1 MSAPGFDATFEKF
14 TLDLMDRMGSH
25 GIISARLR
33 DAMLYSV
40 LGPGKR
46 LRPRLLLA
54 AAERVGVAPAAAL
67 PAACALEYY
76 HCATLIHDDLPCL
89 DNDDF
94 RRGRPANHKQFDEA
108 TALLA
113 GDSLIILAPQALLE
127 CAPHV
132 APAAL
137 AQALSLLLEVMGA
150 AGVMSGQA
158 LELELTARPGTPFER
173 EGAISRMHALKT
185 GVLFEAALAIPA
197 ALAGRAP
204 DEIARLRG
212 AGREIGLA
220 FQIIDDLQDAEQDR
234 AAGDEAFGRNVL
246 SRLSPD
252 EAKAR
257 ARAALDR
264 AREIVGP
271 LAVLEEIRA
280 AVPA

>member
-1 MSAPGFDATFEKF
+1 MSAPDFAARYESF
-14 TLDLMDRMGSH
+14 TLHLLDRLGSN
-25 GIISARLR
+25 GVVSSRLR
-33 DAMLYSV
+33 ESMLYSA

-54 AAERVGVAPAAAL
+54 AAERVGLPEAAAL
-67 PAACALEYY
+67 PAACALEYF

-94 RRGRPANHKQFDEA
+94 RRGRPANHRQFDEA

-132 APAAL
+132 NPAGL
-137 AQALSLLLEVMGA
+137 AQALTLLLEVMGA

-158 LELELTARPGTPFER
+158 LELELTARPGTPDT
-173 EGAISRMHALKT
+173 ISRMHALKT
-185 GVLFEAALAIPA
+185 GVLFEAALALPA
-197 ALAGRAP
+197 ALAARGAE
-204 DEIARLRG
+204 EIARLRA

-234 AAGDEAFGRNVL
+234 AAGAEAFGRNVL
-246 SRLSPD
+246 SRLSPE
-252 EAKAR
+252 EAKSR

-264 AREIVGP
+264 ARETLGP
-271 LAVLEEIRA
+271 VPVLDEIRA